1 MPEYYNNEHILC
13 RTQLA
18 LTLITLNALEFH
30 ILISFFYPDIG
41 VLLFVLCAVQALDI
55 INGSLFEH
63 GCVCSPLISPI
74 IHPQTLLFTPTGT
87 GDINWSFSSGAAQN
101 LAQTCHNLKGTIYHF
116 SRHTTINQ
124 NGKYENS
131 NRKAQTHIESSC
143 VIFQQNI
150 EY

>member
-1 MPEYYNNEHILC
+1 MPEYNNNELILC

-30 ILISFFYPDIG
+30 ILISFFYPDIS
-41 VLLFVLCAVQALDI
+41 VFSFVLCAVQTLDI

-63 GCVCSPLISPI
+63 GCVFYPLLSSV
-74 IHPQTLLFTPTGT
+74 IHPQTLLFPPTAT
-87 GDINWSFSSGAAQN
+87 EDINWSSSSGAAQN

-124 NGKYENS
+124 NGK
-131 NRKAQTHIESSC
+131 
-143 VIFQQNI
+143 
-150 EY
+150 